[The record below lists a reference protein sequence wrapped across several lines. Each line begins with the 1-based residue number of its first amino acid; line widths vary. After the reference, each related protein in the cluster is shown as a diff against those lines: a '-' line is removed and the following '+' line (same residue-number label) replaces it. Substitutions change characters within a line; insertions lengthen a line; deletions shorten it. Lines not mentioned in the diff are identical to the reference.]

1 MIELRD
7 KEEPVPDEE
16 DERHRRR
23 AKLIIAGIALFV
35 VLLLA
40 ILVRIAFT
48 SRPTTNGLSD
58 AVRAGSGEFDSYV
71 PKLAFDEKEI
81 IVHPNLIGM
90 AQYEVRMK
98 LTNRGDR
105 TVTGLEMLGSIILHE
120 NNKIA
125 AQNISVPIPRLKKS
139 LAPGEN
145 MRVSVKVD
153 APGNVS
159 EGEIKDVSAE
169 LKGLR
174 LQ

>member
-1 MIELRD
+1 MLELRE
-7 KEEPVPDEE
+7 KEEAVPDEE
-16 DERHRRR
+16 DERHRKR
-23 AKLIIAGIALFV
+23 AKLIIAGIALLV

-48 SRPTTNGLSD
+48 SKPTVNGLPD
-58 AVRAGSGEFDSYV
+58 AVRAGSGEFEAYA
-71 PKLAFDEKEI
+71 PKLAFEEKEI

-90 AQYEVRMK
+90 AQYEVRLK
-98 LTNRGDR
+98 LTNRGER
-105 TVTGLEMLGSIILHE
+105 TLTGLEMLGSIILHD
-120 NNKIA
+120 NKVVA
-125 AQNISVPIPRLKKS
+125 RNISVPIPRLKKT
-139 LAPGEN
+139 LGPGEI
-145 MRVSVKVD
+145 MRVSVKID

>member
-1 MIELRD
+1 MLELRD
-7 KEEPVPDEE
+7 KEEPVTDEE
-16 DERHRRR
+16 DERHRKR
-23 AKLIIAGIALFV
+23 AKLIITGIALFV
-35 VLLLA
+35 VLLLS

-48 SRPTTNGLSD
+48 SRPTTNGLPD
-58 AVRAGSGEFDSYV
+58 AMRAGSAEFDAYI
-71 PKLAFDEKEI
+71 PKLALDEKEI

-105 TVTGLEMLGSIILHE
+105 TVSGLEMLGRIILRD

-145 MRVSVKVD
+145 MRVSVKID

-174 LQ
+174 FQ

>member
-1 MIELRD
+1 MLELRD
-7 KEEPVPDEE
+7 KEEPVTDEE
-16 DERHRRR
+16 DERHRKR
-23 AKLIIAGIALFV
+23 AKLIITGIALFV
-35 VLLLA
+35 VLLLS

-48 SRPTTNGLSD
+48 SRPTTNGLPD
-58 AVRAGSGEFDSYV
+58 AVRAGSSEFDAYV

-98 LTNRGDR
+98 VTNRGDR
-105 TVTGLEMLGSIILHE
+105 TVNGLEMLGRIILQE

-125 AQNISVPIPRLKKS
+125 AQNISAPIPRLKKS

-145 MRVSVKVD
+145 MRVSVKID

-174 LQ
+174 FQ